1 MPTLTPNVKESL
13 PEAEKRCVNPAV
25 PALLQPKIS
34 KNQPRLLSL
43 PKKERNNAFG
53 EVGKQASVP
62 KKRKS
67 RNSGWKPPK
76 QAVAIAYNVKRQ
88 AQKPKMKKA

>member
-1 MPTLTPNVKESL
+1 MRQFTPNVKEL
-13 PEAEKRCVNPAV
+13 LLEVEKKCVHPAV
-25 PALLQPKIS
+25 QALLQPKIS

-53 EVGKQASVP
+53 EVGKQASVS

-67 RNSGWKPPK
+67 RNSGWKAAKEGGRYRVQCQTSGPK
-76 QAVAIAYNVKRQ
+76 T
-88 AQKPKMKKA
+88 

>member
-1 MPTLTPNVKESL
+1 MPTLTPNVKELL

-53 EVGKQASVP
+53 EVGEQGSVP

-67 RNSGWKPPK
+67 RNSAGKPPK

>member
-1 MPTLTPNVKESL
+1 MPTLTPNVKELL
-13 PEAEKRCVNPAV
+13 PEAEKKCVNPAV

-53 EVGKQASVP
+53 EVSKQGRLS
-62 KKRKS
+62 KKRKG
-67 RNSGWKPPK
+67 RDSGWQTAKAGGRHRVQCQTSGPK
-76 QAVAIAYNVKRQ
+76 T
-88 AQKPKMKKA
+88 